1 MRHFLII
8 FLYTVASFA
17 VDYMEFEKI
26 VIKNSPSIEVKR
38 LEKSASKLKKRIK
51 LRYDNPSIEGEI
63 SSFNIDNGGNDSGWR
78 TAISQSIRTF
88 GFEEGLKKYADTLIL
103 LAKKGYEKSRSNS
116 IANLRRYYT
125 KYVKA
130 VRTKKLLNE
139 EIAIYK
145 RLESI
150 AKVRFE
156 NGADSRSKY
165 MQASLQ
171 RIAAETKL
179 IEIEREVVA
188 RYYDLISI
196 TGLKQTV
203 SLDAKFIYPVKIVHI
218 DDTNV
223 KNAELDTLETL
234 KKQYEAEAK
243 MQNRNFKTYRI
254 FAAYEDD
261 IDQSIVTFGAE
272 IDLPLFNQN
281 REEYQLAK
289 IKAQQ
294 AYLKKLQLKN
304 FQQKQLKSLIHQIAI
319 LKKEYLALKKRALK
333 EQELMALFEEGYRTA
348 QSSLLDLIQT
358 QHSLIDTKHK
368 ILETEYL
375 ANLYHIQIDYLKGRL
390 K

>member
-8 FLYTVASFA
+8 FLYAVASFA
-17 VDYMEFEKI
+17 IDYIEFEKI
-26 VIKNSPSIEVKR
+26 VIKNSPSIDAKR

-63 SSFNIDNGGNDSGWR
+63 SSFNINNEGHESGWR
-78 TAISQSIRTF
+78 IEVSQSIRTF
-88 GFEEGLKKYADTLIL
+88 GFEEDLKKYANTITI
-103 LAKKGYEKSRSNS
+103 LAKKGYENSRSNF
-116 IANLRRYYT
+116 IAKLRQYYT

-130 VRTKKLLNE
+130 VRTKKILNE

-150 AKVRFE
+150 TKARFE

-179 IEIEREVVA
+179 IEIEREIVA

-196 TGLKQTV
+196 TGLSETIL
-203 SLDAKFIYPVKIVHI
+203 LDTKFIYPVKTVHI
-218 DDTNV
+218 DDTDV
-223 KNAELDTLETL
+223 KNAKLDTLEIL

-261 IDQSIVTFGAE
+261 IDQSIVTFGVE

-281 REEYQLAK
+281 KEEYQLAK

-294 AYLKKLQLKN
+294 ANLKKLQLKN
-304 FQQKQLKSLIHQIAI
+304 SQQKQLESFIHQIAI
-319 LKKEYLALKKRALK
+319 LKKEYIALKKRALK

-358 QHSLIDTKHK
+358 QYSLIDTKRRM
-368 ILETEYL
+368 LEIEYL
-375 ANLYHIQIDYLKGRL
+375 VNLYHIQIDYLKGRL